1 MRAAN
6 GCGSSRVVARPQ
18 LDDVL
23 GRLVDGDTLVVWMLD
38 RLGRSVGGLV
48 RIVAAL
54 GERGVHLRSVT
65 DQIDTA
71 SPAGRLVFHVF
82 AALAEFE
89 ADLIRERTVAGLAAA
104 KDRGRPGGRPT
115 AMTPQR
121 IAAARQLLAD
131 GKSVAEVARTLGVS
145 RGAVYANLGRPSG

>member
-1 MRAAN
+1 
-6 GCGSSRVVARPQ
+6 VVARPQ

>member
-1 MRAAN
+1 M
-6 GCGSSRVVARPQ
+6 VARPQ